1 MPVVGSEIA
10 AVRMFAAA
18 GTLPAAAGVVVAALQ
33 LDTVAAVGSGAMGQA
48 RVGALW
54 DLLEQFGRRN
64 DDDAVEVAAA
74 AAVAARV
81 VAAAVTELADGH
93 RRF

>member
-1 MPVVGSEIA
+1 MHE
-10 AVRMFAAA
+10 
-18 GTLPAAAGVVVAALQ
+18 
-33 LDTVAAVGSGAMGQA
+33 D
-48 RVGALW
+48 W
-54 DLLEQFGRRN
+54 KWNLLEQFDRQN

-81 VAAAVTELADGH
+81 VAAAAVTELADGH

>member
-1 MPVVGSEIA
+1 MHE
-10 AVRMFAAA
+10 
-18 GTLPAAAGVVVAALQ
+18 
-33 LDTVAAVGSGAMGQA
+33 D
-48 RVGALW
+48 W
-54 DLLEQFGRRN
+54 KWNLLEQFDRRN

-81 VAAAVTELADGH
+81 VVAAVTELADGH